1 MIHEVSI
8 TKILRFEAA
17 HVIHGHSGGCGRIHG
32 HSYELHVTVAL
43 AKPLSGYIDGLGMV
57 FDFKELKKL
66 MNDNVIGL
74 LDHRLLVSKRY
85 LEVSGLSFS
94 EDEILALDAEPTAEN
109 LLIFI
114 NEKMTGLLPVQIR
127 LSILRLWET
136 RDSYAEMRLGD

>member
-17 HVIHGHSGGCGRIHG
+17 HVIHGHSGGCGHIHG
-32 HSYELHVTVAL
+32 HSYELHVTIAL
-43 AKPLSGYIDGLGMV
+43 AQSLPGYIDGLGMV

-74 LDHRLLVSKRY
+74 LDHKLLVSKMH

-94 EDEILALDAEPTAEN
+94 QDEMLVLDAEPTAEN

-114 NEKMTGLLPVQIR
+114 NEKATGLLPEQVK
-127 LSILRLWET
+127 LSVLRLWET
-136 RDSYAEMRLGD
+136 RDSYAEMRLED